1 MTKLRF
7 SARPYWQKFLSEISK
22 HFEIVV
28 YTASTQAYASLI
40 VKTLDPD
47 GQFISHLLSRGH
59 CLTTKNGF
67 YIKDLRLIE
76 NRKLKNVL
84 LLDNYVHSFA
94 FNIENGVPILEW
106 KNEKDDTELDAMID
120 YLVRA
125 SQVEDIRVY
134 NRENLQLAAVPSY
147 TVFL

>member
-1 MTKLRF
+1 MQLRF
-7 SARPYWQKFLSEISK
+7 SARPFWQKFLAEISK

-40 VKTLDPD
+40 VKTLDPE
-47 GQFISHLLSRGH
+47 GQYISHLLSRGH

-106 KNEKDDTELDAMID
+106 KNEKDDTEMDAMLPFLLQAAQAD
-120 YLVRA
+120 DVR
-125 SQVEDIRVY
+125 VFL
-134 NRENLQLAAVPSY
+134 REQLQLAAVPNY